1 MVEGSYTTSINKE
14 KSTMED
20 VGIKVEQEVQMLDR
34 RFTDTLLTHFC
45 YYRSQLPTDG
55 RLMIGQYSDRHLTNT

>member
-1 MVEGSYTTSINKE
+1 
-14 KSTMED
+14 MED